1 MFGGRMYL
9 LGFVNVI
16 TGASDHRMRM
26 CEHCGIIVE
35 GPNKVFESMGGI
47 DGALMVDG
55 SALGG
60 R

>member
-1 MFGGRMYL
+1 MYL
-9 LGFVNVI
+9 FGFVNVI
-16 TGASDHRMRM
+16 MGASDHRMRM

-35 GPNKVFESMGGI
+35 GPNEVFESMGGI
-47 DGALMVDG
+47 DGALMVDDG